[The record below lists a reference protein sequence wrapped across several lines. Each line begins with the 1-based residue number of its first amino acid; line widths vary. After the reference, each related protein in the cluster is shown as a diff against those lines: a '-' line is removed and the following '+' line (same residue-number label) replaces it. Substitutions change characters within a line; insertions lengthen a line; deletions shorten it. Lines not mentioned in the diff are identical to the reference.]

1 MPTLSPD
8 SATWEHLMLW
18 TSLSFKAER
27 DVSEAAP
34 AWIKKNPFLNITL
47 SVALLMIATNQ
58 GERKAFLKQVLGSR
72 LPPDLLPSQRTDYQ
86 TEGKHTTK
94 QDSGETPLYD

>member
-1 MPTLSPD
+1 MS
-8 SATWEHLMLW
+8 W
-18 TSLSFKAER
+18 TFLSFKAER

-34 AWIKKNPFLNITL
+34 AWIEKHPFLNNITL
-47 SVALLMIATNQ
+47 SMALLMIATNR